1 VFDTRDRADPGTHEP
16 RRAVTLQSMSA
27 GTKPTNRTP
36 RARPNMGHT
45 RRRVCPATPS
55 GASSIIRHHESGDPR
70 QLVTPVRQIHLAKV
84 AIVLPSGAFPHDEA
98 IREPAM
104 TGNH

>member
-1 VFDTRDRADPGTHEP
+1 MDIGAAPCTT
-16 RRAVTLQSMSA
+16 RRARSKHGLHQAS
-27 GTKPTNRTP
+27 RL
-36 RARPNMGHT
+36 
-45 RRRVCPATPS
+45 S
-55 GASSIIRHHESGDPR
+55 GNTERASSIIRHHESGDPR